1 MQYTKYSRE
10 LKIAARASAAPSIV
24 TFGGAGSLFLEVRD
38 RNPVQRILDDL
49 ADQVRKQRTHDSATE
64 SPFLGQNI
72 ALSPHARPRSDPLR
86 YLDWPRRFFLQPVFS
101 SVTTCWWDWRRS
113 VSFSALYVGD
123 GRESPYISARRS
135 TAGCKST
142 KRTGTTNN
150 SRAGRASLRVPSW
163 DQPGGGYRFSFEYP
177 RLTRIYCRYSYL
189 RRKKEMKAVASAESF
204 A

>member
-1 MQYTKYSRE
+1 VSEACLCGHRK
-10 LKIAARASAAPSIV
+10 LA
-24 TFGGAGSLFLEVRD
+24 
-38 RNPVQRILDDL
+38 QRILDDL

-163 DQPGGGYRFSFEYP
+163 DQPGGGYRFSFQYP
-177 RLTRIYCRYSYL
+177 LSGAFWTFCSPS
-189 RRKKEMKAVASAESF
+189 RRFNAVPTMSGRFRSCAAKSVSPTTTSPVG
-204 A
+204 